1 MPPLLFF
8 VAAAFAAAVVVV
20 VAAAAALDSMHS
32 FVQWPSAP
40 KSSEKEPFFY
50 VSKF

>member
-8 VAAAFAAAVVVV
+8 VAAAFAAVVV
-20 VAAAAALDSMHS
+20 VAAATTALDSMHS
-32 FVQWPSAP
+32 FVQWPSVP
-40 KSSEKEPFFY
+40 KSSKKEPFFY